1 MVNIITMVS
10 VSGVLFGTMAMVIV
24 LSVFNGFDNIIH
36 SLYQKV
42 DADFKVELKTGKL
55 FDVDNDFISG
65 INNIDGVIFCSEIL
79 EQKLLAQYLD
89 YQYVVEAKGVDE
101 NYIQVSNLNQN
112 IVLGNYLDGTKNFV
126 IVGNK
131 VFNRLA
137 LRLLDFENSLK
148 LSFFKEAK
156 MMDINSSMQTQ
167 SFYATGVFRTDV
179 EIDETHL
186 VLSIHDLRNF
196 LKISRQCS
204 SIEIKT
210 DDKVNLRD
218 IHASLISFLGPDYV
232 IKNRIEQRPFVYKM
246 VRTEKIA
253 VYMIFSFILIIS
265 MLSLIASLIV
275 LLMEK
280 QKDIELL
287 HSLGLNRKKIKYI
300 FLLIGCSITIIGGV
314 LGTFLGVFICFLQA
328 QFKLIHLNTEI
339 GLISAYPIKVNVVD
353 ILIIQIIVLFLGI
366 VTSFLVSKNN
376 NFYLGH

>member
-10 VSGVLFGTMAMVIV
+10 VSGVLFGTTAMVIV

-36 SLYQKV
+36 SLYQRV

-65 INNIDGVIFCSEIL
+65 INNINGVILCSEIL

-179 EIDETHL
+179 EIDETH
-186 VLSIHDLRNF
+186 
-196 LKISRQCS
+196 
-204 SIEIKT
+204 
-210 DDKVNLRD
+210 
-218 IHASLISFLGPDYV
+218 
-232 IKNRIEQRPFVYKM
+232 
-246 VRTEKIA
+246 
-253 VYMIFSFILIIS
+253 
-265 MLSLIASLIV
+265 
-275 LLMEK
+275 
-280 QKDIELL
+280 
-287 HSLGLNRKKIKYI
+287 
-300 FLLIGCSITIIGGV
+300 
-314 LGTFLGVFICFLQA
+314 
-328 QFKLIHLNTEI
+328 
-339 GLISAYPIKVNVVD
+339 
-353 ILIIQIIVLFLGI
+353 
-366 VTSFLVSKNN
+366 
-376 NFYLGH
+376 

>member
-10 VSGVLFGTMAMVIV
+10 VSGVLFGTTAMVIV

-36 SLYQKV
+36 SLYQRV

-65 INNIDGVIFCSEIL
+65 INNINGVISCSEIL

-210 DDKVNLRD
+210 DNKVNPRD
-218 IHASLISFLGPDYV
+218 IHAGLTSFLGPDYV

-246 VRTEKIA
+246 VRTEKIS

-280 QKDIELL
+280 QKDIDLL
-287 HSLGLNRKKIKYI
+287 HSLGLNRQKIKYI

-339 GLISAYPIKVNVVD
+339 GLISAYPIKVNVAD
-353 ILIIQIIVLFLGI
+353 ILIIQIIVLCLGVI
-366 VTSFLVSKNN
+366 TSFLVSKNN